1 MMISRFDAAINGTWI
16 SEVDDSIIVT
26 DVKEEKPRTR
36 ANTAEK
42 AVGAGSR
49 FIRNERESASVGVS
63 FVIWE
68 QDVQRRKEI
77 LQRVQEWAGA
87 SDVSHLEINDRAG
100 QRLCVRC
107 TEMPSMASSLN
118 WQEQMHAVFT
128 AYELPFWQDS
138 EPSRAVITANGSL
151 FVPGMGESLCDVE
164 VTNNGSGA
172 ITTLTLVCGN
182 TKLVFAGISLAAGKT
197 LALSHDDLGLL
208 SARIGNTS
216 VLNKRTAESDDDLIA
231 MCGQYNTITV
241 SGGTVSAVFKARG
254 VYL

>member
-1 MMISRFDAAINGTWI
+1 MMISRFDVAINGTWL

-26 DVKEEKPRTR
+26 DVKEEKPRTST
-36 ANTAEK
+36 NTAEK

-49 FIRNERESASVGVS
+49 FIRHERESMSVSVS

-68 QDVQRRKEI
+68 QDVHRRKEI
-77 LQRVQEWAGA
+77 MQRVQEWTGA
-87 SDVSHLEINDRAG
+87 SGVNHLEINDRAG

-107 TEMPSMASSLN
+107 TELPSMPSALN
-118 WQEQMHAVFT
+118 WQEQMQAVFT
-128 AYELPFWQDS
+128 AYEMPFWQDIT
-138 EPSRAVITANGSL
+138 PSRETITANGSL
-151 FVPGMGESLCDVE
+151 FVPGMGEAMCDVE
-164 VTNNGSGA
+164 VTNKGSGA
-172 ITTLTLVCGN
+172 ITTLTLVCGD
-182 TKLVFAGISLAAGKT
+182 TKLVFSGISLAAGKT
-197 LALSHDDLGLL
+197 LELSHDDLGLL
-208 SARIGNTS
+208 SAKIGNTS